1 MAANAGGI
9 GTIHH
14 AAVVVRD
21 LDRAMERYTN
31 ELGIGPWAVYTFT
44 PDWVRDMT
52 FRGKE
57 QGFAFKIALCEVAPS
72 RTS

>member
-9 GTIHH
+9 GQIHH

-31 ELGIGPWAVYTFT
+31 DLGIEPWAVYTFT
-44 PDWVRDMT
+44 PDWSGT
-52 FRGKE
+52 
-57 QGFAFKIALCEVAPS
+57 
-72 RTS
+72 